1 MKQKDSRSNGFTLL
15 ELLTVIAIIGV
26 LAGLLFPA
34 IKNALLRAE
43 VAKAQQA
50 VNGLATA
57 FKAYYTEYGKWPIVY
72 VSPVTPPA
80 AYEDFIVDQAMIAL
94 LSGDDVGGGSLI
106 YPGPTSYHPA
116 VDTAFGLPYGSSSA
130 TIQGNPR
137 KVVFLEFKKTDIS
150 MISGVNYFVDPWG
163 KPYHFRLDVTY
174 QNQVDTPY
182 LSPNYPESPAG
193 FLIWSIGPDGQYDRG
208 DHLVSTPP
216 LITKPSALNKD
227 NINSWQ

>member
-15 ELLTVIAIIGV
+15 ELLTVIAIIAV
-26 LAGLLFPA
+26 LAGLLFPT

-57 FKAYYTEYGKWPIVY
+57 FKAYSTEYGKYPIVDP
-72 VSPVTPPA
+72 SANPQ
-80 AYEDFIVDQAMIAL
+80 YEDFIVDQTLIAL
-94 LSGDDVGGGSLI
+94 LSGDDVGNSVS
-106 YPGPTSYHPA
+106 YPSPGPYKARIDGGVTSL
-116 VDTAFGLPYGSSSA
+116 DNSS
-130 TIQGNPR
+130 IQGNPR
-137 KVVFLEFKKTDIS
+137 KIVFLEFKKTDIS

-182 LSPNYPESPAG
+182 LPSSAPVKTESPAG
-193 FLIWSIGPDGQYDRG
+193 FLIWSLGPDGQYDRG
-208 DHLVSTPP
+208 DQFVSSPP
-216 LITKPSALNKD
+216 LITKPSTLNKD